1 MCKAHRSKRSTDGRM
16 PLMSRQ
22 TAISGARIALGA
34 AASVALGWLAVRG
47 LDWSTVRESLA
58 GVSPEIIALSLVV
71 FLLASWLRAYRWRIL
86 LWNEPITTWRL
97 FVVQNEGIG
106 LNNLIPVR
114 IASEATQ
121 LAVLTIRDRLKGS
134 TALATLGME
143 RVLDVL
149 ASTLILLIALVFVP
163 EMQNF
168 KIYVWGALA
177 FSVVVVALVRFIS
190 WKGDSLPLFSRWTW
204 VREFTKSV
212 RELEES
218 RMRLA
223 AGLVVSVFYWVLVG
237 FTAWIVAQAVHMNIS
252 PVTATIAIMGTIFF
266 VSAIP
271 ALPSSIGTFEA
282 AVVYV
287 LDYFGMDKST
297 AFAFA
302 ILVHAVLFLP
312 PTVIA
317 VFMLPQEGI
326 VTAGQFKSLL
336 GWTRSSD

>member
-1 MCKAHRSKRSTDGRM
+1 M
-16 PLMSRQ
+16 PLVSRQ
-22 TAISGARIALGA
+22 LAVSSLRIAIGV
-34 AASVALGWLAVRG
+34 AASVGLGWLAVRG
-47 LDWSTVRESLA
+47 LDWSIVRESLV
-58 GVSPEIIALSLVV
+58 GVSLEIIVLSLIV
-71 FLLASWLRAYRWRIL
+71 FMFASWLRAFRWRIL
-86 LWNEPITTWRL
+86 LWDEPITTLRL

-106 LNNLIPVR
+106 LNNLVPIR

-121 LAVLTIRDRLKGS
+121 LAVLTVRDRLRAS
-134 TALATLGME
+134 IALATLGME

-149 ASTLILLIALVFVP
+149 ASTLILLIALAFVP

-168 KIYVWGALA
+168 KVYVWGALG
-177 FSVVVVALVRFIS
+177 FSVVVAALVRFIS
-190 WKGDSLPLFSRWTW
+190 WGSDGLPFFSRWTW
-204 VREFTKSV
+204 LREFTKSV

-218 RMRLA
+218 RLRLA
-223 AGLVVSVFYWVLVG
+223 ACLVVSAIYWVLVG
-237 FTAWIVAQAVHMNIS
+237 ITAWVVAQAVNMNIS

-287 LDYFGMDKST
+287 LDFFGMDKSA

-302 ILVHAVLFLP
+302 IIVHAVLFLP
-312 PTVIA
+312 PTLIA

-326 VTAGQFKSLL
+326 VTAGQFKRWL
-336 GWTRSSD
+336 GLARPAT

>member
-1 MCKAHRSKRSTDGRM
+1 M
-16 PLMSRQ
+16 PLASKQ
-22 TAISGARIALGA
+22 IALSGMRIALGV
-34 AASVALGWLAVRG
+34 AASVGLGWLAVRG
-47 LDWSTVRESLA
+47 LDWGTVRESLV
-58 GVSPEIIALSLVV
+58 GVSLEVIVLSLLV
-71 FLLASWLRAYRWRIL
+71 FMFASWLRAYRWRIL
-86 LWNEPITTWRL
+86 LWDEPITTWRL
-97 FVVQNEGIG
+97 FIVQNEGIG
-106 LNNLIPVR
+106 LNNLVPIR

-121 LAVLTIRDRLKGS
+121 LAVLTVRDRLKGS
-134 TALATLGME
+134 IALATLGME

-168 KIYVWGALA
+168 KMYVWGALG
-177 FSVVVVALVRFIS
+177 FSVVVAALVRFIS
-190 WKGDSLPLFSRWTW
+190 WGSNGLPLFSRWTW
-204 VREFTKSV
+204 VHEFTKSV

-218 RMRLA
+218 RLRLA
-223 AGLVVSVFYWVLVG
+223 TGLAVSAIYWVLVG
-237 FTAWIVAQAVHMNIS
+237 ITAWIVAQAVHMNIS

-266 VSAIP
+266 VSAVP

-287 LDYFGMDKST
+287 LDFFGMDKSS

-312 PTVIA
+312 PTLIA

-326 VTAGQFKSLL
+326 VTASQFRRWL
-336 GWTRSSD
+336 GWASPAA

>member
-1 MCKAHRSKRSTDGRM
+1 M
-16 PLMSRQ
+16 PLVSRQ
-22 TAISGARIALGA
+22 LTVNVLRIAIGV
-34 AASVALGWLAVRG
+34 AASVGLGWLAVRG
-47 LDWSTVRESLA
+47 LDWGTVREALV
-58 GVSPEIIALSLVV
+58 GVSLEIIVLSLIV
-71 FLLASWLRAYRWRIL
+71 FMFASWLRAYRWKIL

-106 LNNLIPVR
+106 LNNLVPIR

-121 LAVLTIRDRLKGS
+121 LAVLTVRDRMRGS
-134 TALATLGME
+134 IALATLGME

-149 ASTLILLIALVFVP
+149 ASTLILLIALAFVP

-168 KIYVWGALA
+168 KVYVWGALG
-177 FSVVVVALVRFIS
+177 FSIVVAALVRFIS
-190 WKGDSLPLFSRWTW
+190 WGSDSLPLFSRWAW

-218 RMRLA
+218 RLRLLA
-223 AGLVVSVFYWVLVG
+223 CLAVSSIYWVLVG
-237 FTAWIVAQAVHMNIS
+237 ITAWVVAQAVNMNIS

-287 LDYFGMDKST
+287 LDFFGMDKST

-302 ILVHAVLFLP
+302 IVVHAVLFLP
-312 PTVIA
+312 PTLIA

-326 VTAGQFKSLL
+326 VTAGQFKRWL
-336 GWTRSSD
+336 GWARPAT